1 MLYTI
6 ESQWTCTEFTL
17 FTGYWHCHTEVTEL
31 VYSGKRN
38 GRVSGLI
45 FIILEC
51 DVFVACQKDVR
62 NRSICAADE
71 LQMNVCLNFD
81 FVQLKTGQGEQSSVQ
96 LVVQYG
102 LVLCESLFDPYQT
115 WRRRLAGWVCA
126 ALPCLHEQPAW
137 MCGRWNLPKQR
148 PKEDLMYLTSCTTFC
163 DLWHPVLLPLSLQA
177 KPY

>member
-1 MLYTI
+1 MNLYRI
-6 ESQWTCTEFTL
+6 YSVYRILTL
-17 FTGYWHCHTEVTEL
+17 LLRVTEVTEL

-51 DVFVACQKDVR
+51 DVFVFACQKDVR

-71 LQMNVCLNFD
+71 LQMNVCLNFY
-81 FVQLKTGQGEQSSVQ
+81 FVQLKTGQGEQSSLQ

-115 WRRRLAGWVCA
+115 WRRCLAG
-126 ALPCLHEQPAW
+126 
-137 MCGRWNLPKQR
+137 
-148 PKEDLMYLTSCTTFC
+148 
-163 DLWHPVLLPLSLQA
+163 
-177 KPY
+177 